1 MPPTLQPPTPI
12 SPIHL
17 RPFINMHT
25 NVAITTFTEAQAYL
39 YRRFDFERT
48 MVAQPT
54 VPFKLD
60 RMRNLAARLGNP
72 QQDIPAV
79 HIAGTKGKGSTAAMT
94 ASILTAA
101 KQKTGLFTSPH
112 LENLRQRFQIDGKL
126 CSELEFVKLVNQ
138 LVPVVQAMDVE
149 ANVQPEQDL
158 KPTFFELT
166 TVLAFLWFQQQ
177 QVDIAV
183 IEVGLGGRLDST
195 NICRSIVTAITN
207 ISLDHTSLLGNTVE
221 LIAVEKAG
229 IIKPNVPLVHACTA
243 GSQVEIES
251 RAHQVE
257 APITRAIQDIEY
269 SIAAQSAQGATL
281 RDVSMII
288 DQTTKS
294 WSVLEIGLPGRHQIN
309 NALVVLGI
317 VGCLIEQKI
326 EIDDHAVIE
335 GLAHANCPGR
345 LEYITGQPAILLDV
359 AHNPDSITKL
369 TEYLQLHFGHQNWH
383 LVFSCS
389 QDKQVADMLDILIDN
404 FKTITLTQFHHNPRA
419 VNCGALLE
427 MAQQATSEKSSVATG
442 TLQAES
448 DPISAIAL
456 VEQQADAADLIVIAG
471 SFYLIAECREQLIA
485 KAQFRTKQ

>member
-1 MPPTLQPPTPI
+1 MP
-12 SPIHL
+12 
-17 RPFINMHT
+17 T
-25 NVAITTFTEAQAYL
+25 NVPITTFAEAQAFL

-60 RMRNLAARLGNP
+60 RMQNLAARLGNP

-101 KQKTGLFTSPH
+101 KHKTGLFTSPH

-126 CSELEFVKLVNQ
+126 CSELEFVRLVNQ
-138 LVPVVQAMDVE
+138 LVPVVQAMDIE
-149 ANVQPEQDL
+149 ANVPPNQDL

-195 NICRSIVTAITN
+195 NICHSIVTAITS

-221 LIAVEKAG
+221 LIAAEKAG
-229 IIKPNVPLVHACTA
+229 IIKPNVPLVHGCTA
-243 GSQVEIES
+243 GPQDEIES
-251 RAHQVE
+251 RAQQADAH
-257 APITRAIQDIEY
+257 ITRATQDIEY
-269 SIAAQSAQGATL
+269 SIAAQSVQGATL
-281 RDVSMII
+281 RDVSMVI
-288 DQTTKS
+288 DQTTKT
-294 WSVLEIGLPGRHQIN
+294 WPVLEIGLPGQHQVN

-317 VGCLIEQKI
+317 AGCLIEQGF
-326 EIDDHAVIE
+326 EIDDQAIIE
-335 GLAHANCPGR
+335 GLAHTNCPGR

-369 TEYLQLHFGHQNWH
+369 TEYLQQHFADQNWH

-389 QDKQVADMLDILIDN
+389 QDKQVADMLDILIDK
-404 FKTITLTQFHHNPRA
+404 FKSITVTQFHNNPRA
-419 VNCGALLE
+419 VDCDALLE
-427 MAQQATSEKSSVATG
+427 MAQQSAAQNRSHNIG
-442 TLQAES
+442 TLHAES
-448 DPISAIAL
+448 DPISAIAHIR
-456 VEQQADAADLIVIAG
+456 QRADSADLIIIAG

-485 KAQFRTKQ
+485 KSKSSTKQ

>member
-1 MPPTLQPPTPI
+1 
-12 SPIHL
+12 
-17 RPFINMHT
+17 MHT
-25 NVAITTFTEAQAYL
+25 NLAITTFAEAQAFL

-101 KQKTGLFTSPH
+101 KHKTGLFTSPH
-112 LENLRQRFQIDGKL
+112 LESLRQRFQIDGKL
-126 CSELEFVKLVNQ
+126 CSKSEFVKLVNQ
-138 LVPVVQAMDVE
+138 LVPAVQAMDVE
-149 ANVQPEQDL
+149 TNIQPDKDL
-158 KPTFFELT
+158 KTTFFELT
-166 TVLAFLWFQQQ
+166 TALAFLWFQQQ

-195 NICRSIVTAITN
+195 NICHSIVTAITN

-221 LIAVEKAG
+221 LIAAEKAG
-229 IIKPNVPLVHACTA
+229 IIKPNVPLVHGCTA
-243 GSQVEIES
+243 GPQHEIES
-251 RAHQVE
+251 RAQQ
-257 APITRAIQDIEY
+257 ADARITRATQAIEY
-269 SIAAQSAQGATL
+269 SIAAQSAQSATL

-288 DQTTKS
+288 DHTTKT
-294 WSVLEIGLPGRHQIN
+294 WPILEIGLPGQHQIN

-317 VGCLIEQKI
+317 VGCLIEQGF
-326 EIDDHAVIE
+326 EIGDQAIIE

-369 TEYLQLHFGHQNWH
+369 TEYLQQHFADQNWH

-389 QDKQVADMLDILIDN
+389 EDKQVADMLDILIDK
-404 FKTITLTQFHHNPRA
+404 FKSITLTQFHNNPRA
-419 VNCGALLE
+419 VNCDALLE
-427 MAQQATSEKSSVATG
+427 MAKQSAVQHRSNDTG
-442 TLQAES
+442 TLQAEA
-448 DPISAIAL
+448 DPISAITHL
-456 VEQQADAADLIVIAG
+456 EQRADSADLIVIAG
-471 SFYLIAECREQLIA
+471 SFYLIAECRIQLIA
-485 KAQFRTKQ
+485 KSTSSTKQ

>member
-1 MPPTLQPPTPI
+1 MTI
-12 SPIHL
+12 
-17 RPFINMHT
+17 
-25 NVAITTFTEAQAYL
+25 ATFAEAQAFL

-60 RMRNLAARLGNP
+60 RMRNLAARLGTP
-72 QQDIPAV
+72 QQEIPAV

-94 ASILTAA
+94 ATILTAA
-101 KQKTGLFTSPH
+101 QHKTGLFTSPH
-112 LENLRQRFQIDGKL
+112 LENLRQRFQINGEL

-138 LVPVVQAMDVE
+138 LVPVVQAMDIE
-149 ANVQPEQDL
+149 ANVQPDQDL

-177 QVDIAV
+177 QVDVAV

-195 NICRSIVTAITN
+195 NICHSIVTAITN

-221 LIAVEKAG
+221 LIATEKAG
-229 IIKPNVPLVHACTA
+229 IIKPNVPIVHGCTA
-243 GSQVEIES
+243 GPQGEIES
-251 RAHQVE
+251 RARQTGVH
-257 APITRAIQDIEY
+257 ITRATQDIKY

-281 RDVSMII
+281 QDVSMII
-288 DQTTKS
+288 GQTTKT
-294 WSVLEIGLPGRHQIN
+294 WPVLEIGLPGQHQIT

-317 VGCLIEQKI
+317 IGCLIEQGFK
-326 EIDDHAVIE
+326 IDDQAITE

-369 TEYLQLHFGHQNWH
+369 AEYLQQHFADKNWH

-389 QDKQVADMLDILIDN
+389 QDKQVANMLDILIDK
-404 FKTITLTQFHHNPRA
+404 FKSITLTQFHNNPRA
-419 VNCGALLE
+419 VDCDTLLE
-427 MAQQATSEKSSVATG
+427 MAQQSAAQNRSNDTG
-442 TLQAES
+442 ILQADS
-448 DPISAIAL
+448 DPVSAIAHI
-456 VEQQADAADLIVIAG
+456 EQNADSADLIVIAG
-471 SFYLIAECREQLIA
+471 SFYVIAECREQLIA
-485 KAQFRTKQ
+485 KSKSNTKQ

>member
-1 MPPTLQPPTPI
+1 
-12 SPIHL
+12 
-17 RPFINMHT
+17 MHT
-25 NVAITTFTEAQAYL
+25 NVTIATFAEAQAFL

-72 QQDIPAV
+72 QQEIPAV

-94 ASILTAA
+94 ATILTAA
-101 KQKTGLFTSPH
+101 QHKTGLFTSPH
-112 LENLRQRFQIDGKL
+112 LENLRQRFQINGEL

-138 LVPVVQAMDVE
+138 LVPVVQAMDIE
-149 ANVQPEQDL
+149 ANVQPDQDL

-177 QVDIAV
+177 QVDVAV

-195 NICRSIVTAITN
+195 NICHSIVTAITN

-221 LIAVEKAG
+221 LIATEKAG
-229 IIKPNVPLVHACTA
+229 IIKPNVPIVHGCTA
-243 GSQVEIES
+243 GPQGEIES
-251 RAHQVE
+251 RARQTGVH
-257 APITRAIQDIEY
+257 ITRATQDIKY

-281 RDVSMII
+281 QDVSMII
-288 DQTTKS
+288 GQTTKT
-294 WSVLEIGLPGRHQIN
+294 WPVLEIGLPGQHQIT

-317 VGCLIEQKI
+317 IGCLIEQGFK
-326 EIDDHAVIE
+326 IDDQAITE

-369 TEYLQLHFGHQNWH
+369 AEYLQQHFADKNWH

-389 QDKQVADMLDILIDN
+389 QDKQVANMLDILIDK
-404 FKTITLTQFHHNPRA
+404 FKSITLTQFHNNPRA
-419 VNCGALLE
+419 VDCDTLLE
-427 MAQQATSEKSSVATG
+427 MAQQSAAQNRSNDTG
-442 TLQAES
+442 ILQADS
-448 DPISAIAL
+448 DPVSAIAHI
-456 VEQQADAADLIVIAG
+456 EQNADSADLIVIAG
-471 SFYLIAECREQLIA
+471 SFYVIAECREQLIA
-485 KAQFRTKQ
+485 KSKSNTKQ

>member
-1 MPPTLQPPTPI
+1 
-12 SPIHL
+12 
-17 RPFINMHT
+17 MHT
-25 NVAITTFTEAQAYL
+25 NVAITTFAEAQAYL

-60 RMRNLAARLGNP
+60 RMRNLATRLGNP
-72 QQDIPAV
+72 QQNIPAV

-101 KQKTGLFTSPH
+101 KHKTGLFTSPH
-112 LENLRQRFQIDGKL
+112 LENLRQRFQIDGEL

-138 LVPVVQAMDVE
+138 LVPIVHAMDVE
-149 ANVQPEQDL
+149 ANIQPNQDL

-195 NICRSIVTAITN
+195 NICHSIVTAITN
-207 ISLDHTSLLGNTVE
+207 ISLDHTSLLGNTIE
-221 LIAVEKAG
+221 LIAAEKAG
-229 IIKPNVPLVHACTA
+229 IIKPNVPLVHGCTA
-243 GSQVEIES
+243 GAQSEIES
-251 RAHQVE
+251 RARQADV
-257 APITRAIQDIEY
+257 PITRAAQNIEY

-288 DQTTKS
+288 DQKTKA
-294 WSVLEIGLPGRHQIN
+294 WPILEIGLPGHHQIS

-317 VGCLIEQKI
+317 VGYLIEQNFDI
-326 EIDDHAVIE
+326 ADQAILE
-335 GLAHANCPGR
+335 GLAHTHCPGR
-345 LEYITGQPAILLDV
+345 LEYIPGQPAILLDV

-369 TEYLQLHFGHQNWH
+369 TEYLQQHFSEQNWH

-389 QDKQVADMLDILIDN
+389 QDKQVADMLDILIHQ
-404 FKTITLTQFHHNPRA
+404 FESITLTQFNNNPRA
-419 VNCGALLE
+419 VGCNTLLE
-427 MAQQATSEKSSVATG
+427 IAQQLTSQNRSSDTG

-448 DPISAIAL
+448 DPIRGIAHIK
-456 VEQQADAADLIVIAG
+456 QKADAADLIVIAG

-485 KAQFRTKQ
+485 KSQSSTKQ

>member
-1 MPPTLQPPTPI
+1 
-12 SPIHL
+12 
-17 RPFINMHT
+17 MHT
-25 NVAITTFTEAQAYL
+25 NLPITTFAEAQAFL

-48 MVAQPT
+48 MVAQPA

-101 KQKTGLFTSPH
+101 KHKTGLFTSPH
-112 LENLRQRFQIDGKL
+112 LETLRQRFQIDGKL

-149 ANVQPEQDL
+149 ANVQPDQDL

-195 NICRSIVTAITN
+195 NICHSIVTAITS

-221 LIAVEKAG
+221 LIAAEKAG
-229 IIKPNVPLVHACTA
+229 IIKPNVPLVHGCTA
-243 GSQVEIES
+243 GPQTEIES
-251 RAHQVE
+251 RAQQADAH
-257 APITRAIQDIEY
+257 ITRAMQDIEY
-269 SIAAQSAQGATL
+269 SIAAQAAQGATL

-288 DQTTKS
+288 DQTTKI
-294 WSVLEIGLPGRHQIN
+294 WPALEIGLPGQHQIN

-317 VGCLIEQKI
+317 VGCLIEQGF
-326 EIDDHAVIE
+326 EIDDQAIIE
-335 GLAHANCPGR
+335 GLADTHCPGR

-369 TEYLQLHFGHQNWH
+369 TEYLQQHFADQAWH

-389 QDKQVADMLDILIDN
+389 QDKPATDMLNILIDK
-404 FKTITLTQFHHNPRA
+404 FESITLTQFHNNPRA
-419 VNCGALLE
+419 VDCDGLLKI
-427 MAQQATSEKSSVATG
+427 AQQSAADNSSSETAV
-442 TLQAES
+442 LQVDA
-448 DPISAIAL
+448 DPVNAIADI
-456 VEQQADAADLIVIAG
+456 EQRADSADLIVIAG
-471 SFYLIAECREQLIA
+471 SFYLIAECRIQLIE
-485 KAQFRTKQ
+485 KSQSSTKQ

>member
-1 MPPTLQPPTPI
+1 
-12 SPIHL
+12 
-17 RPFINMHT
+17 MHT
-25 NVAITTFTEAQAYL
+25 NVAITTFAEAQGFL

-101 KQKTGLFTSPH
+101 KHKTGLFTSPH

-126 CSELEFVKLVNQ
+126 CSELEFVQLVNQ
-138 LVPVVQAMDVE
+138 LVPVVQAMDIE
-149 ANVQPEQDL
+149 ANVQPDQDL

-177 QVDIAV
+177 QVDIAI

-195 NICRSIVTAITN
+195 NICHSIVTAITN

-221 LIAVEKAG
+221 LIAAEKAG
-229 IIKPNVPLVHACTA
+229 IIKPNVPLVHGCTA
-243 GSQVEIES
+243 GPQGEIES
-251 RAHQVE
+251 RAQQVG
-257 APITRAIQDIEY
+257 APITRAAQNIEY
-269 SIAAQSAQGATL
+269 SIAAQSPQGAIL

-288 DQTTKS
+288 GQMTKV
-294 WSVLEIGLPGRHQIN
+294 WPVLEIGLPGQHQIN

-317 VGCLIEQKI
+317 VGCLIEQGF
-326 EIDDHAVIE
+326 EIDDQAIIE
-335 GLAHANCPGR
+335 GLADTNCPGR

-359 AHNPDSITKL
+359 SHNPDSITKL
-369 TEYLQLHFGHQNWH
+369 IEYLEQHFADQNWH

-389 QDKQVADMLDILIDN
+389 QDKQVADMLDILIDK
-404 FKTITLTQFHHNPRA
+404 FKSITVTQFHNNPRA
-419 VNCGALLE
+419 VDCDALLE
-427 MAQQATSEKSSVATG
+427 MAQQSAAQNRSNNTG
-442 TLQAES
+442 TLHAES
-448 DPISAIAL
+448 NPISAIAHIG
-456 VEQQADAADLIVIAG
+456 QRADSADLIVIAG

-485 KAQFRTKQ
+485 KSKSSTKQ